1 MKYNLIVGYQLL
13 EKHLNFPT
21 IRVYLNGRMIDE
33 FEANN
38 ENSLDISLVYNE
50 IVRYQQLTRRNSV
63 KKNITLTYSTPS
75 KFKMY
80 ELDSELF
87 TNKGSL
93 TFEIINNRSDY
104 NNGFI
109 KNRSM
114 LLLSPV
120 FLVPKSVFDDKKLI
134 ERIIRKSELLKGLPG
149 SILPEITPS
158 KERVT
163 WPGYCNHTE
172 SDPQSDDWLV
182 KAGDFTMT
190 FNIVKKYGIH
200 FITNVENAPKGFF
213 WIERFFHAF
222 YQWYTKKK
230 FYINCEGLSHHEIND
245 RKGIPTLEL
254 REFDDIN
261 SNNEDQR
268 SNHTKD

>member
-1 MKYNLIVGYQLL
+1 MKYYLIVGYQLL
-13 EKHLNFPT
+13 EKHLKFPT
-21 IRVYLNGRMIDE
+21 IRIYLNGRMIDE
-33 FEANN
+33 FEADN
-38 ENSLDISLVYNE
+38 ENSSDISSVYNE
-50 IVRYQQLTRRNSV
+50 IVRYQTLSRRNSV
-63 KKNITLTYSTPS
+63 KKNMTLTYSTPS

-93 TFEIINNRSDY
+93 KFEIINNRSDY
-104 NNGFI
+104 NNGFM
-109 KNRSM
+109 KKRSM

-120 FLVPKSVFDDKKLI
+120 FLVQKSVFDGGKLI
-134 ERIIRKSELLKGLPG
+134 ERIIRKSELLKGIPG
-149 SILPEITPS
+149 SIFPEITPS

-163 WPGYCNHTE
+163 WPGYCNHPE
-172 SDPQSDDWLV
+172 SDQGPDDWLV
-182 KAGDFTMT
+182 KGGDFTMT
-190 FNIVKKYGIH
+190 FDIVKKYGIH

-230 FYINCEGLSHHEIND
+230 FYINCENLSHD
-245 RKGIPTLEL
+245 WGIPTLEL